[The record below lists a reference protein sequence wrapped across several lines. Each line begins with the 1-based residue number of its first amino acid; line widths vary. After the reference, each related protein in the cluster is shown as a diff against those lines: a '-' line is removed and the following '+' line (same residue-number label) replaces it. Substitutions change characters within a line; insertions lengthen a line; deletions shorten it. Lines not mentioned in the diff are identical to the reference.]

1 MTDII
6 EQARLVGFDLMI
18 VVAGL
23 GLFLFG
29 INAIGDE
36 LKVIAGSRL
45 KTIIDKYTTNKFKGF
60 IVGIVVTALI
70 QSSSATTAL
79 VISLIRSG
87 IMTFTQSL
95 AVMMGANIG
104 TTITAIM
111 IGFNLGDI
119 APYAILVGAFIEL
132 FAKNKKTVSYARLLI
147 YFGILFFG
155 LDLMGSGLKVLS
167 EMPIFTEFAV
177 LLSDNKYL
185 GVMLGVVMT
194 MIIQSSSAS
203 IGILQTLYAQNALS
217 LNASLPMLLGSNVGT
232 TITAVLAAIG
242 GGVES
247 KKAAFF
253 FVLTNVIGTVI
264 FVALLPYYTA
274 GVESVT
280 IMFGLNKMMEL
291 AFAHFMFNLITSL
304 LLFPFLRQLEAL
316 INRLFKAKEL
326 EEEGTGI
333 RTIFDKSIINESPAL
348 ALDIAHNGTIEMAE
362 YCNKVFESTQDYM
375 ISRDLK
381 AYDRADRYELLIN
394 ELNQKL
400 SHYLVDI
407 SSNISDDKQGQHL
420 NYLIYSIKDLERI
433 GDHLMSINDHF
444 SSIFEQ
450 GESLS
455 EEDVFEIEELA
466 RLINQLL
473 KDLQELIT
481 SPTRYLVDKVYGFED
496 EINRVEEGA
505 RFAFINRLKQRVPM
519 GSMTMALYVD
529 ILSDFERVGDYSY
542 NIATRVKDMIL

>member
-45 KTIIDKYTTNKFKGF
+45 KVIIDKYTTNKFKGF

-132 FAKNKKTVSYARLLI
+132 FANNKRTVSYARLLI

-167 EMPIFTEFAV
+167 QMPVFTEFAI

-185 GVMLGVVMT
+185 GVLLGIVMT

-203 IGILQTLYAQNALS
+203 IGILQTLYAQGALS
-217 LNASLPMLLGSNVGT
+217 LNASLPMLLGSNIGT

-242 GGVES
+242 GGIES

-264 FVALLPYYTA
+264 FVALLPFYTA

-280 IMFGLNKMMEL
+280 IALGLNKMMEL
-291 AFAHFMFNLITSL
+291 AFAHFIFNFITAL

-316 INRLFKAKEL
+316 INKLFYKQEAAEAVV
-326 EEEGTGI
+326 GVQ
-333 RTIFDKSIINESPAL
+333 TIFDKSIISESPAL
-348 ALDIAHNGTIEMAE
+348 ALDIAHNGTIEMVQ
-362 YCNKVFESTQDYM
+362 YCNKVFINTKRYIETN
-375 ISRDLK
+375 DLK
-381 AYDRADRYELLIN
+381 AFEKADGYEELIN
-394 ELNQKL
+394 ELNGKL

-407 SSNISDDKQGQHL
+407 SSNILDVKQGHQL
-420 NYLIYSIKDLERI
+420 NFLIYSIKDLERI

-444 SSIFEQ
+444 TSIFEQ
-450 GESLS
+450 GETLS
-455 EEDVFEIEELA
+455 EEGDLEIQELL
-466 RLINQLL
+466 RLTEQLL
-473 KDLQELIT
+473 KDLNALIEHP
-481 SPTRYLVDKVYGFED
+481 SRYLVDKIYGIED
-496 EINRVEEGA
+496 EINRTEEDA
-505 RFAFINRLKQRVPM
+505 RYAFINRLKQRVPI

-529 ILSDFERVGDYSY
+529 ILSDFERVGDYGD
-542 NIATRVKDMIL
+542 NIASRVQEMIL